1 MIGVRRTKVLR
12 EIWWFKAR
20 TILVVLAIAV
30 GVGSFGLIGAGRA
43 ILERDMQNGFAGTQ
57 PAHAVL
63 SLAPF
68 DEGLVERVVH
78 MAGIT
83 AAEGRRAATAR
94 LAVAGDTWVTLELQ
108 AARDWS
114 ALTISEVVPE
124 PGSPAHPPRD
134 AILLERSSARQF
146 GLAVGQTARV
156 RTPDG
161 QERDLTIAGLV
172 RDQAITPSNINTTT
186 AFGYVALETLATLDE
201 PREYNRLYLRLAGSP
216 AAWPEVEL
224 AVTRVARD
232 IARDGVAVY
241 STSIPRPGK
250 PPLRD
255 TMNGV
260 LFILEA
266 MGVLTLALSGFLIV
280 NVMWAVITRQIPQIG
295 ILKSLGGRRGQIVRL
310 YLEMVLI
317 FGVLALLLALPIA
330 QAGAYGLATGIGGTL
345 NISIASVGLPPET
358 LIALALAAL
367 LVPALAALFP
377 ILTGARITIREA
389 ISNHPEGKRQKVKG
403 KRVASNFFTFYLL
416 PFALLPCLLLLS
428 VRNTFRRIGRLM
440 LTLAALS
447 LAGAMFI
454 AVLGVRQSLQQTGV
468 AMQAETNY
476 DVDVSFAQPYPVGD
490 ILRAARATPGVTDA
504 EAWGVGD
511 ARRVFGSDRLGGSML
526 LIGLPPNT
534 RMALPSVTNGR
545 WLQPGDAD
553 VLFVNADAL
562 DLLQNAA
569 VGQALSLRAG
579 DKDTEWQ
586 LVGASARGFVPIA
599 YVPYA
604 AFERA
609 VGLKGYAGRLV
620 VRASGGAPEEQRVVQ
635 AALLD
640 RLDQAGMKIN
650 RSSTTAD
657 NRRTIAA
664 NLDIIAIMLLA
675 MVALVALVGGLGL
688 ASTMS
693 INVLERTREIGV
705 LRALGAKTPVVRR
718 VVLVE
723 GLVIGLVSAI
733 VGTIGSLPLGMWL
746 AGELG
751 PRILYHPLDFVFS
764 WTGAALWLVI
774 VGAIAVVASLIPAQS
789 AARLTIRET
798 LAYDG

>member
-1 MIGVRRTKVLR
+1 
-12 EIWWFKAR
+12 
-20 TILVVLAIAV
+20 
-30 GVGSFGLIGAGRA
+30 
-43 ILERDMQNGFAGTQ
+43 
-57 PAHAVL
+57 
-63 SLAPF
+63 
-68 DEGLVERVVH
+68 
-78 MAGIT
+78 
-83 AAEGRRAATAR
+83 
-94 LAVAGDTWVTLELQ
+94 
-108 AARDWS
+108 
-114 ALTISEVVPE
+114 
-124 PGSPAHPPRD
+124 
-134 AILLERSSARQF
+134 
-146 GLAVGQTARV
+146 
-156 RTPDG
+156 
-161 QERDLTIAGLV
+161 
-172 RDQAITPSNINTTT
+172 
-186 AFGYVALETLATLDE
+186 
-201 PREYNRLYLRLAGSP
+201 
-216 AAWPEVEL
+216 
-224 AVTRVARD
+224 
-232 IARDGVAVY
+232 
-241 STSIPRPGK
+241 
-250 PPLRD
+250 
-255 TMNGV
+255 
-260 LFILEA
+260 
-266 MGVLTLALSGFLIV
+266 
-280 NVMWAVITRQIPQIG
+280 
-295 ILKSLGGRRGQIVRL
+295 
-310 YLEMVLI
+310 
-317 FGVLALLLALPIA
+317 
-330 QAGAYGLATGIGGTL
+330 
-345 NISIASVGLPPET
+345 
-358 LIALALAAL
+358 
-367 LVPALAALFP
+367 
-377 ILTGARITIREA
+377 
-389 ISNHPEGKRQKVKG
+389 
-403 KRVASNFFTFYLL
+403 
-416 PFALLPCLLLLS
+416 
-428 VRNTFRRIGRLM
+428 
-440 LTLAALS
+440 
-447 LAGAMFI
+447 
-454 AVLGVRQSLQQTGV
+454 
-468 AMQAETNY
+468 
-476 DVDVSFAQPYPVGD
+476 VSFAQPYPVGD